1 VSESRTESSPPATEE
16 ETVVDDQM
24 VSNAQGA
31 LDVVQTTSATVDEQ
45 IADIAGRTDAQADD
59 AESVVSAVSDLSATI
74 EEIAATATEVSERS
88 EHAAS
93 QAAEGR
99 ASAREAMDVMETV
112 RETADAV
119 TAEVETLQ
127 SQVEQIST
135 ALSGI
140 DDIADQ
146 TNMLALNASIEAARA
161 GDSGNGFAVVADEVK
176 SLAEAAQQQADEIDT
191 VLSEVRTATDET
203 ATRLDEAVAEID
215 RGATQVEETMGNLDE
230 ITAAVEETADGIES
244 VSTATDEQAETS
256 EAVARQVER
265 VAERAD
271 AIGRDVASIRE
282 ARAEQTAMLAE
293 IADALD
299 SAGATRSNRL
309 RDSEMLSTGIGGLD
323 DLCGGG
329 LLVGGRAVLQH
340 DGAAAVD
347 GLVASLCS
355 AALEA
360 GLAVSLTPPPTLD
373 RQQLADALSARDDS
387 LRDALQSDRLFVL
400 DAFGGWR
407 EERNV
412 FDLDRQSLSAANERT
427 DDRRDRPLLVIG
439 NIAGE
444 IEVMG
449 ESAAREA
456 RYENDDGVLDEAD
469 TVINVV
475 DESTVD
481 DRFGAFYTGAA
492 DQVLRTYRDGTRQHV
507 ELVETPVGSAGA
519 VRQVEPRDRPP
530 YLELI
535 E

>member
-230 ITAAVEETADGIES
+230 ITAAVEETADGIQS

-271 AIGRDVASIRE
+271 AIGHDVASIRE

-299 SAGATRSNRL
+299 SASATRSNRL
-309 RDSEMLSTGIGGLD
+309 RDSETVPTGVDGLD
-323 DLCGGG
+323 ELCGGG
-329 LLVGGRAVLQH
+329 LLSGGRAVLQY
-340 DGAAAVD
+340 DGAAAID
-347 GLVASLCS
+347 GLIASLCS
-355 AALEA
+355 AALDA

-373 RQQLADALSARDDS
+373 RQRLAEALSARGDS
-387 LRDALQSDRLFVL
+387 LDGALQSDRLFVL
-400 DAFGGWR
+400 DAVGDWR
-407 EERNV
+407 GDRNV
-412 FDLDRQSLSAANERT
+412 FDLDRLALSTANERT

-456 RYENDDGVLDEAD
+456 RYENDDGVLDDGD
-469 TVINVV
+469 TVLNVV
-475 DESTVD
+475 DESVVD

-519 VRQVEPRDRPP
+519 VRQVGLRDRPP
-530 YLELI
+530 YLELS